1 MRYDEPI
8 GGGPSRQTER
18 IDANLKRKSEA
29 FIAAGCPGLPFANC
43 EPVRGMKDGE
53 SCFMIERAIEG
64 WPHWACWDATNENPF
79 QWTND
84 PNAALHF
91 ADMASCDQICAE
103 MPDSWDVR
111 ITGHSWMDNSRP
123 T

>member
-8 GGGPSRQTER
+8 GGGPCRQTER
-18 IDANLKRKSEA
+18 INALLRKRSEA
-29 FIAAGCPGLPFANC
+29 FIAAGCPGLG
-43 EPVRGMKDGE
+43 EKRGMKDGE
-53 SCFMIERAIEG
+53 TCFMIERGIEG
-64 WPHWACWDATNENPF
+64 RPHWACWDATNEDPF